1 MTTWDAA
8 PSSVSA
14 FTLTEGPFWDAA
26 RSRLL
31 WVDILGGRAFE
42 GTLAQGRI
50 DETAWQQFAGTCGAV
65 APAHDGGLLAA
76 AHDRLVLLGPDG
88 EAAGH
93 LVLVDDAG
101 ARRFND
107 GTTDP
112 LGRYVVGTAPLGD
125 RSDDERLWVVDLDGS
140 VRLLDDD
147 LSLSNGLTFSPDGS
161 TLYSVD
167 TFRHTV
173 RSRPYD
179 VGSGTAGEWG
189 AHLVI
194 DDGYP
199 DGLATDADGYLWV
212 AVYGTGE
219 VRRFSPAGEL
229 VDVVRTPHAP
239 QATNL
244 AFAGP
249 DLRTLVISTA
259 QEHMT
264 EADIAEHPASGHL
277 FATRVETP
285 GIALAPWRGTWAA
298 A

>member
-8 PSSVSA
+8 PASVSA
-14 FTLTEGPFWDAA
+14 FTLTEGPFWDPA

-42 GTLAQGRI
+42 GSLAHGRI

-65 APAHDGGLLAA
+65 APTEDGGLLAA
-76 AHDRLVLLGPDG
+76 AHDRLVRIGADG

-93 LVLVDDAG
+93 LVLVEDPAS
-101 ARRFND
+101 RRFND

-112 LGRYVVGTAPLGD
+112 RGRYVVGTAPLGE
-125 RSDDERLWVVDLDGS
+125 RTDDERLWVVDVDGS
-140 VRLLDDD
+140 VHVLDDD
-147 LSLSNGLTFSPDGS
+147 LSLSNGLAFSPDGS

-179 VGSGTAGEWG
+179 VGSGTAGAWSE
-189 AHLVI
+189 HLVI

-199 DGLATDADGYLWV
+199 DGLAVDAEGFLWV

-219 VRRFSPAGEL
+219 VRRFAPDGAL

-239 QATNL
+239 QATSV
-244 AFAGP
+244 AFAGS
-249 DLRTLVISTA
+249 DLRTLVITTA

-264 EADIAEHPASGHL
+264 DADIAEHPASGRL
-277 FATRVETP
+277 FATRVGTP
-285 GIALAPWRGTWAA
+285 GLPLAPWRGTWTAA
-298 A
+298 